1 MFLLSVDTMDN
12 TWESLTL
19 RTNNPKLAKHTTRG
33 GREVGGG
40 GGGKEGVEEEGEEEE
55 QDMVNEEDV
64 VDREWEEREGR
75 STVVAAVLC

>member
-1 MFLLSVDTMDN
+1 M
-12 TWESLTL
+12 
-19 RTNNPKLAKHTTRG
+19 
-33 GREVGGG
+33 
-40 GGGKEGVEEEGEEEE
+40 EEEGGEEE